1 MTDVLFARAAHYRH
15 PLPPISLTGA
25 SARRAGA
32 GTMDDAATSYLLVFT
47 ASFLANAAI
56 RLVGDACLPSLVGR
70 ARWNALTPSQKYAL
84 ALTPNSM
91 FNSLLAP
98 ALVFPAL
105 TRTPPLTKRGK
116 FAVITPSVDGDS
128 SNACAV
134 AIGFMAYDLVSMLWN
149 YEASVRSNGKG
160 LFHLYVWH
168 HVLSILFWPVAI
180 LNRAFVYFVNW
191 FILSE
196 HSSFWLSLRGSMLT
210 LGTINTPA
218 GLFVQLAFVVS
229 FFGARVA
236 VMPDLYRSYV
246 NADWAAVPGWQAT
259 IAAWT
264 VPIPSMLNAYW
275 GFLIVKSLAK
285 VALGGGGKKKKK
297 TTGAG
302 PETRAR
308 GTAAPMGSP
317 KQE

>member
-1 MTDVLFARAAHYRH
+1 M
-15 PLPPISLTGA
+15 
-25 SARRAGA
+25 
-32 GTMDDAATSYLLVFT
+32 
-47 ASFLANAAI
+47 
-56 RLVGDACLPSLVGR
+56 
-70 ARWNALTPSQKYAL
+70 
-84 ALTPNSM
+84 
-91 FNSLLAP
+91 
-98 ALVFPAL
+98 
-105 TRTPPLTKRGK
+105 
-116 FAVITPSVDGDS
+116 ITPSVDGDS

-236 VMPDLYRSYV
+236 VMPDTVDRSNSSVFPSKARLSLRKGFTILPSAGYRVAHESVDDYEDTSEV
-246 NADWAAVPGWQAT
+246 LDLLVEEDEVAVTAT
-259 IAAWT
+259 GDFIGNDA
-264 VPIPSMLNAYW
+264 
-275 GFLIVKSLAK
+275 
-285 VALGGGGKKKKK
+285 
-297 TTGAG
+297 
-302 PETRAR
+302 
-308 GTAAPMGSP
+308 TAAYI
-317 KQE
+317 